1 MDGVVTALNDV
12 SAEDISRYGMKAQNL
27 WKMYGEGVRIPQTL
41 LIACPQSWLHEE
53 KEENILQHAEEEVRR
68 AFVDCRGIMVRSSFE
83 FEDLERS
90 SMAGK
95 FKSIFVRD
103 KNKTAE
109 AIKEVWESAGQDWFH
124 MGTVIQPYMK
134 RIIPGFC
141 FRLLPLE
148 RRRTCHRIHAGA
160 LRTAGKGNI
169 TPDVYEAET
178 GWKSGKAEYVSAQK
192 IEELLEHEKRL
203 RKMLGC
209 NVDVE
214 FCVSQ
219 DRLFLLQCRPMT
231 TGKRPRPNIGETY
244 RLERGFYRKNFS
256 FRLHRW

>member
-83 FEDLERS
+83 FEDLERL

-109 AIKEVWESAGQDWFH
+109 AIKEVWESARLAVPAAVSADDDRKKAEAGISGKHTSWN
-124 MGTVIQPYMK
+124 V
-134 RIIPGFC
+134 GFTG
-141 FRLLPLE
+141 
-148 RRRTCHRIHAGA
+148 RTSASVY
-160 LRTAGKGNI
+160 TAGEDNGSLR
-169 TPDVYEAET
+169 PAE
-178 GWKSGKAEYVSAQK
+178 
-192 IEELLEHEKRL
+192 
-203 RKMLGC
+203 
-209 NVDVE
+209 
-214 FCVSQ
+214 
-219 DRLFLLQCRPMT
+219 
-231 TGKRPRPNIGETY
+231 
-244 RLERGFYRKNFS
+244 
-256 FRLHRW
+256 

>member
-124 MGTVIQPYMK
+124 MGTVIQPYIEADYSGILFSASPFGK
-134 RIIPGFC
+134 GDGPVIEFTQGPC
-141 FRLLPLE
+141 ERLV
-148 RRRTCHRIHAGA
+148 R
-160 LRTAGKGNI
+160 GNI

-178 GWKSGKAEYVSAQK
+178 GW
-192 IEELLEHEKRL
+192 
-203 RKMLGC
+203 
-209 NVDVE
+209 
-214 FCVSQ
+214 
-219 DRLFLLQCRPMT
+219 
-231 TGKRPRPNIGETY
+231 
-244 RLERGFYRKNFS
+244 
-256 FRLHRW
+256 